1 MTRAREP
8 STPGIDLA
16 GLRPAPAQQW
26 GGVRMIPL
34 IREHTRHD
42 LRITRRQVDASVV
55 KVGDGTAY
63 CSFMPHAFV
72 LDWNDDGQPLAAL
85 GGQLQG
91 PGSGHFN
98 GAARPRQTPI
108 LHRMAKR
115 EDRNALR
122 FVPLH
127 LAMEGFLA
135 LHFGGPDVAW
145 TEYSREALTR
155 GLSPRHERSVAGLWI
170 DGLAEALRVFEIH
183 DDQVG
188 VLVFV
193 ADALA
198 SAFVLPRPD
207 DYRELHRSLLSDFYG
222 ELLYHYGLLYPEL
235 PRVDLELDAA
245 AIPDLS
251 ELRAAVARGRHAWR
265 EHSLLFSH
273 GLLARAT
280 HWQSVYRAGPFHLRR
295 FIGELHPD
303 HEGHIGEAIHRDDG
317 SLEYLKTYRLS
328 AAQVRRAYL
337 LQQLASHDWHLER
350 CAEALGDSVH
360 GLMQRL
366 KNAGF
371 GYLLKPHLLRG
382 LA

>member
-1 MTRAREP
+1 MTRARET
-8 STPGIDLA
+8 TPGIPLA
-16 GLRPAPAQQW
+16 GLTPAPAQQW

-34 IREHTRHD
+34 IREHTPHD
-42 LRITRRQVDASVV
+42 LRITRRKQDAVV
-55 KVGDGTAY
+55 ADVGDGTAY

-72 LDWNDDGQPLAAL
+72 LDWNDDGQPLAAV
-85 GGQLQG
+85 GGQLRG
-91 PGSGHFN
+91 PGGKSSTGSK
-98 GAARPRQTPI
+98 PRTTPI
-108 LHRMAKR
+108 IHRMAKR
-115 EDRNALR
+115 EDRNSLR

-155 GLSPRHERSVAGLWI
+155 GLSPRSERSVAGLWI

-198 SAFVLPRPD
+198 SAFVLPRPE

-222 ELLYHYGLLYPEL
+222 ELLYHYGLLYPEVA
-235 PRVDLELDAA
+235 RMDLELDASTIHTLA
-245 AIPDLS
+245 D
-251 ELRAAVARGRHAWR
+251 LRAAVTTGRRAWH
-265 EHSLLFSH
+265 EHSLLFGH
-273 GLLARAT
+273 GLLAHTT
-280 HWQSVYRAGPFHLRR
+280 HWQSVYHAGPFHLRR

-303 HEGHIGEAIHRDDG
+303 HEGHIGEAIHREDG
-317 SLEYLKTYRLS
+317 TLEYLKTYRLS

-337 LQQLASHDWHLER
+337 LQQLAAHDWHIGR
-350 CAEALGDSVH
+350 TAEALGDTEH
-360 GLMQRL
+360 GLMVRL

-371 GYLLKPHLLRG
+371 GYLLKPHILRG
-382 LA
+382 LG

>member
-1 MTRAREP
+1 MTRARDTT
-8 STPGIDLA
+8 TPGIALA

-34 IREHTRHD
+34 IREHVRHD
-42 LRITRRQVDASVV
+42 LRITRRKLDAHVV
-55 KVGDGTAY
+55 TVGDGTAY

-72 LDWNDDGQPLAAL
+72 LDWSDDGHPLAAT
-85 GGQLQG
+85 GGQLHG
-91 PGSGHFN
+91 PGSQT
-98 GAARPRQTPI
+98 AKPRQTA
-108 LHRMAKR
+108 LVHRMAKR

-145 TEYSREALTR
+145 TEYSREAMSR
-155 GLSPRHERSVAGLWI
+155 GLSPRRERSVAGMWI

-183 DDQVG
+183 DTQVG
-188 VLVFV
+188 VLILV

-198 SAFVLPRPD
+198 SAFVLPRPE

-222 ELLYHYGLLYPEL
+222 ELLYQYGLLHPEL
-235 PRVDLELDAA
+235 ARIDLELDATQ
-245 AIPDLS
+245 IRDLA
-251 ELRAAVARGRHAWR
+251 ELRAAVATGRR
-265 EHSLLFSH
+265 EWHEHTLLFSH
-273 GLLARAT
+273 GLLARTT

-295 FIGELHPD
+295 FIGELNPE

-337 LQQLASHDWHLER
+337 LQQLANHDWHLGA
-350 CAEALGDSVH
+350 CAEALGDTVK
-360 GLMQRL
+360 GLMLRL

-371 GYLLKPHLLRG
+371 AYLLKPHLLRG
-382 LA
+382 L

>member
-1 MTRAREP
+1 MTRARDTT
-8 STPGIDLA
+8 TPGIALA

-34 IREHTRHD
+34 IREHVRHD
-42 LRITRRQVDASVV
+42 LRITRRKLDARVAT
-55 KVGDGTAY
+55 VGDGTAY

-72 LDWNDDGQPLAAL
+72 LDWTDDGHPLAAA
-85 GGQLQG
+85 GGQLHG
-91 PGSGHFN
+91 PGAHPTK
-98 GAARPRQTPI
+98 PRQTAL
-108 LHRMAKR
+108 LHRLAKR

-145 TEYSREALTR
+145 TEYSREALQR
-155 GLSPRHERSVAGLWI
+155 GLSPRSERSVAGLWI

-183 DDQVG
+183 DQQVG

-198 SAFVLPRPD
+198 SAFVLPRPE

-222 ELLYHYGLLYPEL
+222 ELLYHYGLLHPEVG
-235 PRVDLELDAA
+235 RIDLELDATR
-245 AIPDLS
+245 IHDLAD
-251 ELRAAVARGRHAWR
+251 LRAAVATGRR
-265 EHSLLFSH
+265 EWHEHTLLFSH
-273 GLLARAT
+273 GLLARTT
-280 HWQSVYRAGPFHLRR
+280 HWRSVYRAGPFHLRR
-295 FIGELHPD
+295 FIGELNPE

-337 LQQLASHDWHLER
+337 LQQLANHDWDLER
-350 CAEALGDSVH
+350 CAEALGDRVR
-360 GLMQRL
+360 GLMLRL

-371 GYLLKPHLLRG
+371 AYLLKPHLLHG
-382 LA
+382 L

>member
-1 MTRAREP
+1 MTRARET
-8 STPGIDLA
+8 TPGIALA
-16 GLRPAPAQQW
+16 GLTPAPAQQW

-34 IREHTRHD
+34 IRDHARQD
-42 LRITRRQVDASVV
+42 LRITRRKVDAGVV
-55 KVGDGTAY
+55 DVGDGTAY
-63 CSFMPHAFV
+63 CAFMPHAFV
-72 LDWNDDGQPLAAL
+72 LDWTDDGHPVAAM
-85 GGQLQG
+85 GGQLHG
-91 PGSGHFN
+91 PGSHHP
-98 GAARPRQTPI
+98 RLRQTPI

-183 DDQVG
+183 DHQVG

-198 SAFVLPRPD
+198 SAFVLPRHE

-235 PRVDLELDAA
+235 ARMDLELDAST
-245 AIPDLS
+245 IHNLDD
-251 ELRAAVARGRHAWR
+251 LRAAVARGRREWH

-273 GLLARAT
+273 GLLARQT
-280 HWQSVYRAGPFHLRR
+280 HWQSIYRAGPFHLRR
-295 FIGELHPD
+295 FIGALNPE

-317 SLEYLKTYRLS
+317 TLEYLKTYRLS

-350 CAEALGDSVH
+350 CAEALGDTVQ
-360 GLMQRL
+360 GLMLRL